1 MKGTT
6 PWGSAGIS
14 VAPDVRDI
22 LDRGLPWHR
31 EAACRDTPQVTFFP
45 DETSDPPRMAARI
58 GAGAFLEPL
67 LACQEC
73 PVRRPC
79 LEAGF
84 VKTPIYYTQTHAE
97 NDRYAERE
105 TETVSW
111 VASEGVWG
119 GSLKYEREAVR
130 HFPIPAA
137 VDLLEAS
144 FDVRLAARTSAWRE
158 RVAGSRVRTRRTRR
172 TRRIQ
177 AALDARGGVTAIK
190 SRRAATCEHCRGP
203 LSWARRSD
211 ARWCGSACR
220 QAAYRQ
226 RIGEGVA

>member
-6 PWGSAGIS
+6 PWGSPGIS

-22 LDRGLPWHR
+22 LDRGLPWHQ
-31 EAACRDTPQVTFFP
+31 EAACRDTPEVTFFP

-58 GAGAFLEPL
+58 GAGSFLEPL
-67 LACQEC
+67 LLCAAC
-73 PVRRPC
+73 PVRRYC

-84 VKTPIYYTQTHAE
+84 MKTPIYYAQTHAE

-111 VASEGVWG
+111 VPSEGVWG
-119 GSLKYEREAVR
+119 GTLKYEREAVR
-130 HFPIPAA
+130 HLPIPAA
-137 VDLLEAS
+137 VDLLEAT
-144 FDVRLAARTSAWRE
+144 FDARLAARTSAWRE